1 MFKKT
6 KKEVIEMEQTT
17 FVQKHAKKILLAGGV
32 IAAAGAYYILHKHG
46 IELK

>member
-17 FVQKHAKKILLAGGV
+17 FVQKHAKKILAV
-32 IAAAGAYYILHKHG
+32 VCAAGAIFFG
-46 IELK
+46 